1 MLKQKIIRIASDP
14 DIATEQISDAIINLD
29 GYTYRVMPIYPDTVL
44 IEYDTEG
51 EVSDSDKYKV
61 LRIASDPDIAT
72 EQINKAIEAL
82 GDFSI
87 QGQNIKGIY
96 PDTVIIP
103 YYEGSPDYRVKVLR
117 IASDPD
123 IATEQINKA
132 IEAIYESYD
141 VRNLFVNV
149 LYSDTLLVTYDYN
162 E

>member
-72 EQINKAIEAL
+72 EQINKAIEA
-82 GDFSI
+82 
-87 QGQNIKGIY
+87 
-96 PDTVIIP
+96 
-103 YYEGSPDYRVKVLR
+103 
-117 IASDPD
+117 
-123 IATEQINKA
+123 
-132 IEAIYESYD
+132 IYESYD